1 MITLHVNKVWVVPES
16 TIGCFLQ
23 MKDEMGTKFQFEKM
37 KNLEIDSGNDGAT
50 LWLYLIPM
58 NLI

>member
-1 MITLHVNKVWVVPES
+1 MLSVITPHVNKVWVVPES

-50 LWLYLIPM
+50 L
-58 NLI
+58 